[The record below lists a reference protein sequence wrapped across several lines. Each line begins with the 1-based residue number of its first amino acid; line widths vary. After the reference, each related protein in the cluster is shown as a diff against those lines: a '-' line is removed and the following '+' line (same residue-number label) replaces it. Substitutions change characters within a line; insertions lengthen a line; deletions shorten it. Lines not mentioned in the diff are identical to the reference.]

1 MAVVQ
6 AVREKGRMNRDA
18 VWSISGS
25 HFLNDLSTTGLV
37 PALTQLY
44 KPLFHLN
51 YTEISLIVLVSYI
64 TSSVAQP
71 LFGAWADRNPKAWML
86 PLGLFLST
94 LGITL
99 TGIAP
104 SYGVLLLMVA
114 VSGLG
119 SGAFHPEASRVAH
132 LAAGRAKGLA
142 QAIFQVGGNG
152 GQAIGPLIVSL
163 FILSAGLHSILWMLI
178 GVALGLVFTLR
189 LYPWYKAA
197 LRDYA
202 KVRRTIEG
210 ENRIGAVAL
219 LVVVIVL
226 RSWCQIGIAQFM
238 PFYYAHK
245 FGMSYQLSDAL
256 MFVFLGAGALGTFI
270 GGALADRMPKQRIL
284 FLSMLLSIPFAF
296 GLPFLHG
303 AWAAVALLPFGF
315 FILSSFA
322 VTVVY
327 MQMLLPR
334 NVSLASGLTIGFGVG
349 AGGIGAT
356 FFGVLADHVG
366 LTSVLYILMAVPIV
380 GAILSAFLPVDSKSG
395 SFARA

>member
-1 MAVVQ
+1 
-6 AVREKGRMNRDA
+6 MNRDA
-18 VWSISGS
+18 VWSICGS

-44 KPLFHLN
+44 KPMFHLN

-71 LFGAWADRNPKAWML
+71 LFGAWADRHPRAWML

-132 LAAGRAKGLA
+132 LAAGRTKGLA

-163 FILSAGLHSILWMLI
+163 FILSAGIHSILWMFV
-178 GVALGLVFTLR
+178 GVALGLLFTLR
-189 LYPWYKAA
+189 LYPWYKAS
-197 LRDYA
+197 LRDYEKA
-202 KVRRTIEG
+202 RKTIEG
-210 ENRIGAVAL
+210 ENRIGAVVL
-219 LVVVIVL
+219 LVIVIVL

-256 MFVFLGAGALGTFI
+256 MFIFLGAGALGTFI

-284 FLSMLLSIPFAF
+284 LLSMLCSIPFGF

-303 AWAAVALLPFGF
+303 AWAVVALLPFGF

-366 LTSVLYILMAVPIV
+366 LTSVLYILMVVPIV
-380 GAILSAFLPVDSKSG
+380 GAILSAFLPVDAKGG
-395 SFARA
+395 SLARA